1 MVILGLWYGR
11 PFTLSLKPNCTT
23 LSLETSASSDIYSF
37 DLSGRLWTAQISHV
51 AYRRGLDGRILS
63 KWSTPSQEHGIR
75 WLEEQEA
82 ATLVA
87 AAYSLIQEFQ
97 ADLRTSKVTFQA
109 LPNLSEL
116 KAVLRKI
123 IDFSHD
129 QLITDTAAFTQLYGR
144 IGILP
149 PDQYMSVILQI
160 TEGCSYNQCTFC
172 HFYKDRPF
180 RIKPLQ
186 EFDVHSKQVKAYL
199 GEGISLRR
207 TIFLGDANSLALPTA
222 HLLPYFDIIHCYYD
236 VEKLGG
242 IYAFLDGFNA
252 AHKPLEEYRL
262 LANQGLKGV
271 YFGLESGS
279 QNVLKLF
286 NKPINL
292 EEAIL
297 AVQTMKQAGL
307 SIGVIILLGAGG
319 KQLSYEHVT
328 TTIQVLNAMKLD
340 ADDLI
345 YYSELVE
352 PNDTPA
358 LGRPEPTGMPLSHHE
373 MLQQADQILDGLV
386 FSEEGGTPHI
396 SRYDI
401 REFVY

>member
-1 MVILGLWYGR
+1 MVILGTWHGR

-23 LSLETSASSDIYSF
+23 LSAETSANSDVYSF
-37 DLSGRLWTAQISHV
+37 DLAGRLWTAQISNI

-63 KWSTPSQEHGIR
+63 KWSVPSQEHGIH
-75 WLEEQEA
+75 WLEEREA
-82 ATLVA
+82 AAIVA

-97 ADLRTSKVTFQA
+97 TDLRTSKVMFQVQ
-109 LPNLSEL
+109 PNLSEL
-116 KAVLRKI
+116 EAVLRKI

-129 QLITDTAAFTQLYGR
+129 QIITDAAAFTQLYGR

-186 EFDVHSKQVKAYL
+186 EFDVHAKQVKAYL
-199 GEGISLRR
+199 REGISLRR
-207 TIFLGDANSLALPTA
+207 TIFLGDANSLALPTVR
-222 HLLPYFDIIHCYYD
+222 LLPYLDIVHRYYD

-286 NKPINL
+286 NKPIDL

-319 KQLSYEHVT
+319 KQLTLEHT
-328 TTIQVLNAMKLD
+328 TATTQVLNAMKLD

-352 PNDTPA
+352 PVEITIP
-358 LGRPEPTGMPLSHHE
+358 GTPLSHHE

-386 FSEEGGTPHI
+386 FSEESGTPHI

>member
-1 MVILGLWYGR
+1 
-11 PFTLSLKPNCTT
+11 
-23 LSLETSASSDIYSF
+23 LE
-37 DLSGRLWTAQISHV
+37 
-51 AYRRGLDGRILS
+51 
-63 KWSTPSQEHGIR
+63 
-75 WLEEQEA
+75 
-82 ATLVA
+82 
-87 AAYSLIQEFQ
+87 
-97 ADLRTSKVTFQA
+97 
-109 LPNLSEL
+109 
-116 KAVLRKI
+116 AVLRKI
-123 IDFSHD
+123 IGFSHD
-129 QLITDTAAFTQLYGR
+129 QLISDAAAFTQLYGR

-186 EFDVHSKQVKAYL
+186 EFDVHAKQVKAFL

-222 HLLPYFDIIHCYYD
+222 RLLPYFDIIHRYYD

-252 AHKPLEEYRL
+252 ARKPLEEYRL

-279 QNVLKLF
+279 QSVLKQF

-292 EEAIL
+292 QEAIL

-307 SIGVIILLGAGG
+307 SIGVIILLGAGS
-319 KQLSYEHVT
+319 KQLSYEHIT
-328 TTIQVLNAMKLD
+328 ATIQVLNSMKLD

-352 PNDTPA
+352 LAAAPTPNKLELADT
-358 LGRPEPTGMPLSHHE
+358 PLSHQE
-373 MLQQADQILDGLV
+373 MLKQADQILDGLV
-386 FSEEGGTPHI
+386 FGEEGGTPHI